1 MTGTFKFQKTCLRA
15 ERYNIEKV
23 SDPLFILDTSKKS
36 YLLLDED
43 MYQQLQKEELRLQ
56 LFTDC
61 VARTR
66 QLVY

>member
-1 MTGTFKFQKTCLRA
+1 MTGAFKFQKTRPCA
-15 ERYNIEKV
+15 EGYNIEKV

-43 MYQQLQKEELRLQ
+43 MYQQLQKEELSLQ